1 MTKAQLEV
9 LFGYNESVGR
19 ECPLVWKV
27 DRPRSK
33 AGTPLVFH
41 VDARGYCKTTFS
53 HAIFGRR
60 PSGALRQNLFAV
72 HRLVALMNSQPQK
85 LPPLMVV
92 DHIDGDR
99 SNNLA
104 GNLRVV
110 TRRQNSNNKR
120 VWGNS
125 QYRRVRW
132 RRDRKKNPWH
142 VELVVN
148 CKHIYVGVFS
158 SEKEAAIA
166 ADQHL
171 VDLLG
176 VEGVIR
182 ECRQLNFPEMYGFD
196 VTQGQPV
203 IIEEYQP
210 PPPLQMELF

>member
-33 AGTPLVFH
+33 AGTPLVFR
-41 VDARGYCKTTFS
+41 VDAQGYCKTTFS

-60 PSGALRQNLFAV
+60 PGGALRQNLLAV
-72 HRLVALMNSQPQK
+72 HRLVALMNSQYQK

-132 RRDRKKNPWH
+132 RRGRKKNPWH

-148 CKHIYVGVFS
+148 CKHIHVGVFS

-182 ECRQLNFPEMYGFD
+182 ECRQLNFPEMYGID

>member
-1 MTKAQLEV
+1 LTKAQLEV

-33 AGTPLVFH
+33 AGTPLVFR
-41 VDARGYCKTTFS
+41 VDAQGYCKTTFS

-60 PSGALRQNLFAV
+60 PGGALRQNLLAV
-72 HRLVALMNSQPQK
+72 HRLVALMNSQYQK

-132 RRDRKKNPWH
+132 RRGRKKNPWH

-148 CKHIYVGVFS
+148 CKHIHVGVFS

-166 ADQHL
+166 ADQYL

-182 ECRQLNFPEMYGFD
+182 ECRQLNFPEMYGID

>member
-33 AGTPLVFH
+33 AGTPLVFR
-41 VDARGYCKTTFS
+41 VDAQGYCKTTFS

-60 PSGALRQNLFAV
+60 PGGALRQNLLAV
-72 HRLVALMNSQPQK
+72 HRLVALMNSQYQK

-132 RRDRKKNPWH
+132 RRGRKKNPWH

-148 CKHIYVGVFS
+148 CKHIHVGVFS

-166 ADQHL
+166 ADQYL

-182 ECRQLNFPEMYGFD
+182 ECRQLNFPEMYGID

>member
-1 MTKAQLEV
+1 MQLKV
-9 LFGYNESVGR
+9 LFGYNESEGR
-19 ECPLVWKV
+19 ECPLGWKV

-60 PSGALRQNLFAV
+60 SDGMLERQGDFV
-72 HRLVALMNSQPQK
+72 HRLVALMNSQYHK

-99 SNNLA
+99 SNNLS

-110 TRRQNSNNKR
+110 TCRQNSNNKR

-132 RRDRKKNPWH
+132 RKDRKKNPWH
-142 VELVVN
+142 VELVV
-148 CKHIYVGVFS
+148 
-158 SEKEAAIA
+158 
-166 ADQHL
+166 D
-171 VDLLG
+171 
-176 VEGVIR
+176 
-182 ECRQLNFPEMYGFD
+182 
-196 VTQGQPV
+196 
-203 IIEEYQP
+203 
-210 PPPLQMELF
+210 